1 MVYLSCALQELASA
15 LLRDRIGLF
24 ASSAPRLS
32 SLVLPASSPLTSTS
46 TSSGAG
52 AGGAAAEN
60 GGAIE
65 RVASPNGD
73 GAGGAG
79 DGESEEGRVAV
90 LRTLLARVR
99 LEEDRAVRS
108 ETRAS
113 LMALVEPSS
122 AVPVR
127 EHVFARG
134 DYHVDVFLVAWSAP
148 HAVLGP

>member
-1 MVYLSCALQELASA
+1 MLLALQELASA

-32 SLVLPASSPLTSTS
+32 SLVLPANSPLTSTS
-46 TSSGAG
+46 TSSGA
-52 AGGAAAEN
+52 AGGGTAAEN

-65 RVASPNGD
+65 RVASLNG
-73 GAGGAG
+73 GSGSGGGAG
-79 DGESEEGRVAV
+79 DGGSEEGRVAV

-99 LEEDRAVRS
+99 LEEDRSVRA

-127 EHVFARG
+127 GCLF
-134 DYHVDVFLVAWSAP
+134 
-148 HAVLGP
+148 

>member
-1 MVYLSCALQELASA
+1 MFAVKCSSALQELASA

-46 TSSGAG
+46 TSSAAG
-52 AGGAAAEN
+52 AGGSAAEN

-65 RVASPNGD
+65 RVASLNG
-73 GAGGAG
+73 GGGGGGAG
-79 DGESEEGRVAV
+79 DGGSEEGRVAV

-99 LEEDRAVRS
+99 LEEDRAVRA

-113 LMALVEPSS
+113 LTALVEPSS
-122 AVPVR
+122 AVPVCG
-127 EHVFARG
+127 HVF
-134 DYHVDVFLVAWSAP
+134 DVVSVVAP
-148 HAVLGP
+148 HAALCP